1 VRVQVNAGLAR
12 PLAPA
17 YAEVLPSNLWD
28 TLELLEDSDGSGGDD
43 AASSHREFALVNV
56 PW

>member
-1 VRVQVNAGLAR
+1 LAR